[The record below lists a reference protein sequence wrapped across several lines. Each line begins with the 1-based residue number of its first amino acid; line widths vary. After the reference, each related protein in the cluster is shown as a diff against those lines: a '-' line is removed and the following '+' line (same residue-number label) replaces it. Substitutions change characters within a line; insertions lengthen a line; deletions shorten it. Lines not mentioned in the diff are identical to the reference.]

1 MTFFV
6 LTSSQSSGPQTAS
19 LVLSGL
25 QAKKATLWLYLS
37 RLLAN
42 LSVID
47 SGSKSKMLTY
57 LSLPPEAN
65 LRPSGE
71 NRQYLKIEHF
81 WPLVFFFNFEKRLT
95 RLPHSG
101 QSKPVWFHRGNRLLS
116 RYDPWSNRTDLGGL
130 KSRDFW
136 DYGGGNDQSGILPIG
151 LVKSAAFWAATSLMQ
166 EWRPAAYALGLSVL
180 EHLWLWI
187 LDEIWSLWQSH
198 LDLRASSMK
207 TIRGH
212 ELGYALVQIFLIGG
226 PGKNKSLSW
235 NPWFITD
242 W

>member
-71 NRQYLKIEHF
+71 NRQYLKMQLLIF
-81 WPLVFFFNFEKRLT
+81 DLLFFFKKKLT
-95 RLPHSG
+95 RLLRNG
-101 QSKPVWFHRGNRLLS
+101 QSKPVWFHKGNRLLS
-116 RYDPWSNRTDLGGL
+116 RYDPWSSRTDLEGP
-130 KSRDFW
+130 KSRDF
-136 DYGGGNDQSGILPIG
+136 
-151 LVKSAAFWAATSLMQ
+151 
-166 EWRPAAYALGLSVL
+166 
-180 EHLWLWI
+180 
-187 LDEIWSLWQSH
+187 
-198 LDLRASSMK
+198 
-207 TIRGH
+207 
-212 ELGYALVQIFLIGG
+212 
-226 PGKNKSLSW
+226 
-235 NPWFITD
+235 
-242 W
+242 

>member
-1 MTFFV
+1 MTLFV

-71 NRQYLKIEHF
+71 NRQYLKMQFLIF
-81 WPLVFFFNFEKRLT
+81 DLLFFLKKLT
-95 RLPHSG
+95 RLLRNG
-101 QSKPVWFHRGNRLLS
+101 QSKPVWFHKGNRLLS

-130 KSRDFW
+130 KSRDF
-136 DYGGGNDQSGILPIG
+136 
-151 LVKSAAFWAATSLMQ
+151 
-166 EWRPAAYALGLSVL
+166 
-180 EHLWLWI
+180 
-187 LDEIWSLWQSH
+187 
-198 LDLRASSMK
+198 
-207 TIRGH
+207 
-212 ELGYALVQIFLIGG
+212 
-226 PGKNKSLSW
+226 
-235 NPWFITD
+235 
-242 W
+242 